1 MLELEKKWSTF
12 ASEYLVYDETDNVI
26 KLFFTGKDDSP
37 KKYNDGKWRYI
48 LGRNVFY
55 GTPVE
60 ISKIRDDA
68 VPHLGDCEPTLVTTK
83 LFPILELDENEKRGL
98 YVVRNE
104 NGQLRLFSERPVK
117 NSRNGEWTIH
127 TFLNP
132 KLCVGQE
139 INEDEI
145 SQDINPQWEDTEPIR
160 VKSFYCKIS

>member
-1 MLELEKKWSTF
+1 MSRLAKKLSTF
-12 ASEYLVYDETDNVI
+12 ASVYLVYDETDNVI
-26 KLFFTGKDDSP
+26 KHFITEKDDSP

-48 LGRNVFY
+48 LGRNVYY
-55 GTPVE
+55 GTPID

-68 VPHLGDCEPTLVTTK
+68 VPHLGDCEPTLVTSK
-83 LFPILELDENEKRGL
+83 LFPILEFDENEKGGL
-98 YVVRNE
+98 YVVRNK
-104 NGQLRLFSERPVK
+104 NGQLRLFTQRPVK

-127 TFLNP
+127 AFLNP